1 MISALYLNLVVQDL
15 PRAKRFFEALGWRFD
30 PRVTNDDAGG
40 LQISD
45 NIFAMLH
52 TRDSIRRFTDKPVVD
67 SHGQVE
73 MMAAIQL
80 PSRAAVDALADKA
93 IAAGGRAQRPTE
105 DHGFMYTRPFEDLDG
120 HIWEPFWMDPQQATP

>member
-15 PRAKRFFEALGWRFD
+15 PRAKTFFEALGWTFD
-30 PRVTNDDAGG
+30 PRFTNDEAGG

-52 TRDSIRRFTDKPVVD
+52 THDSIRRFTDKPVAD
-67 SHGQVE
+67 SHRHVE

-80 PSRAAVDALADKA
+80 ASRAEVDALADKA

-120 HIWEPFWMDPQQATP
+120 HIWEPFWMDINQAPA